1 MKSRLSVI
9 TVYSKGRS
17 FAEAVDILFRN
28 GLMNG
33 GYNRVRMISRERAR
47 QLFRSCYY
55 ETLQEAEVK
64 YILVEVYDEE
74 HEQWLI
80 DYSEGIE
87 ILPCRM

>member
-9 TVYSKGRS
+9 TEYSKGRT

-33 GYNRVRMISRERAR
+33 SYERVRVIYRECAR
-47 QLFRSCYY
+47 QFFRSCYY
-55 ETLQEAEVK
+55 ETIREAEVK
-64 YILVEVYDEE
+64 YIIVETYDEE

-80 DYSEGIE
+80 NYSAGVEV
-87 ILPCRM
+87 LPCR